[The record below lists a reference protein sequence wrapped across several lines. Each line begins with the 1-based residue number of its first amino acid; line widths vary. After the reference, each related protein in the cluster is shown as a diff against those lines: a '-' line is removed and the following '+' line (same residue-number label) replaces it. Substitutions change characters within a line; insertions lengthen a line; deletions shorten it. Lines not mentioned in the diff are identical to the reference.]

1 MLTAALPINR
11 RRFER
16 FHTMPM
22 YTPVRI
28 TTADDADRTLEG
40 HAYDISEGGLRFEL
54 DHAIPPGT
62 SIAIHLDLPR
72 WLPAPLDAA
81 ESDEAPATVSA
92 LARVI
97 WTDDDGVPGPVR
109 MAAAFTGFLQ
119 ATDRARLLDTLAA
132 GALRR
137 AA

>member
-1 MLTAALPINR
+1 MPTAANPINR

-16 FHTMPM
+16 FHTLPM
-22 YTPVRI
+22 YTRVLV
-28 TTADDADRTLEG
+28 TTADHPGRTFEG

-54 DHAIPPGT
+54 DQALHPGT
-62 SIAIHLDLPR
+62 SIAIRLDLPR
-72 WLPAPLDAA
+72 WLPAPLETTDFT
-81 ESDEAPATVSA
+81 EPPATVCA
-92 LARVI
+92 LGRVI

-109 MAAAFTGFLQ
+109 MAATFTGFLD
-119 ATDRARLLDTLAA
+119 AIDRDRLLDTLAA